1 MSGTTLSGIAALNP
15 EIYTPI
21 MRATYYSNN
30 FPYEHWGVSTPPKG
44 DYVYWRLAT
53 DGTQSGEATTEG
65 ASAPTAN
72 VASVIQ
78 MKIAK
83 QSFQVQAQITHE
95 AVDFADTSMGDPWAL
110 AIKHATDDLKD
121 TASTTMLTAL
131 EAAIS
136 ATGSYGG
143 QTRTSYTSAL
153 VSGADS
159 TSEALSISDMST
171 ALRTVTDADRAVPM
185 DQLAWYMSPT
195 LGMTYAKISNQN
207 VDTIRSITRAQGAPV
222 DGGYGYGFSGMN
234 FNGVPIFLVP
244 DMTSTTALL
253 GPRND
258 VKVWEAVPP
267 RIKPLGDTDRSYKAL
282 IDTTVNITVTQPA
295 LWYKLTNKT

>member
-1 MSGTTLSGIAALNP
+1 MAGTTTSGIPALIP

-21 MRATYYSNN
+21 MRATYYANN

-44 DYVYWRLAT
+44 SYVYWKLQT
-53 DGTQSGEATTEG
+53 DGTQSAEATTES

-83 QSFQVQAQITHE
+83 QSFQVVAQITHE
-95 AVDFADTSMGDPWAL
+95 GVDFADTSMGDPWAL

-121 TASTTMLTAL
+121 TASTTMITAF
-131 EAAIS
+131 EAAIA
-136 ATGSYGG
+136 ATGTYGG
-143 QTRTSYTSAL
+143 QTRTSYSSAL

-171 ALRTVTDADRAVPM
+171 ALRTCTDADRAVPM
-185 DQLAWYMSPT
+185 SELAWYMSPT

-207 VDTIRSITRAQGAPV
+207 VDTIRSISRMQGDPV
-222 DGGYGYGFSGMN
+222 DGGYGFGFSGMN
-234 FNGVPIFLVP
+234 FNGVPIYLVP
-244 DMTSTTALL
+244 DMTSTSAFL
-253 GPRND
+253 GPRRD
-258 VKVWEAVPP
+258 VKIWETVAP

-282 IDTTVNITVTQPA
+282 IDTTVNLTVTQPA
-295 LWYKLTNKT
+295 LWYVLTNKS